1 MLKSTITNNFI
12 NTKCP
17 GRENR
22 ELKIRGLLIL
32 SDHHHV
38 QRFDRATKHVRNR
51 QVTGSNNSNTWIHL
65 HFPFLLF
72 ADK

>member
-38 QRFDRATKHVRNR
+38 QRFDRATKHVQEPASNR
-51 QVTGSNNSNTWIHL
+51 
-65 HFPFLLF
+65 
-72 ADK
+72 K